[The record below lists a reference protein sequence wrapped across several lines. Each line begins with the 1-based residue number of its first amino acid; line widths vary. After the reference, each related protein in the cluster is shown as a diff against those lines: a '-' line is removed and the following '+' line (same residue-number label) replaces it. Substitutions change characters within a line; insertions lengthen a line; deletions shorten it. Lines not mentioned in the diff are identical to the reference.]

1 MDWNL
6 FAWVKRGSKRKI
18 VLETIQKSTNP
29 LTTNEI
35 KIICLIPI
43 SQCSLLVKQLEE
55 KELIQCLNSNDKI
68 GKLYKMT
75 KLGNEVLNEVNLK

>member
-6 FAWVKRGSKRKI
+6 FAWIKRGNKRKL
-18 VLETIQKSTNP
+18 VLETIQLSKNP
-29 LTTNEI
+29 ITTNEI

-43 SQCSLLVKQLEE
+43 SQSSLLIKQLEE
-55 KELIQCLNSNDKI
+55 KELIHCLNSNDKI

-75 KLGNEVLNEVNLK
+75 KLGNEILNEVNLK